1 MNIVRSITSQTAAEI
16 VAALESAGE
25 EVLVASECPLVAF
38 HCSGPDSPVNC
49 LLEKPWSAETMYCG
63 FVCDDGVG
71 ENPAVRFASENVG
84 IEWLLGNTGTYIAAV
99 SGEHEDSLWET
110 KTFRN
115 EFLRGGLDDSVI
127 ARAVSGFDTAG
138 YGRWLERCR
147 AAAETA
153 REAIRAEAPSARGFQ
168 PVVEYLDGQE
178 SAARFAWAGHDGTMT
193 FEVVRDFPDGSGTSW
208 RYGSRKEMPK

>member
-1 MNIVRSITSQTAAEI
+1 MNIARRITSQTAAEI
-16 VAALESAGE
+16 VATLESVGE
-25 EVLVASECPLVAF
+25 EVLVASGSPLVVF

-49 LLEKPWSAETMYCG
+49 LLEKPWSTETMYCG
-63 FVCDDGVG
+63 FVCDNGVG

-153 REAIRAEAPSARGFQ
+153 REAIRAEAPSARDFQ
-168 PVVEYLDGQE
+168 PVIDHLEGQA
-178 SAARFAWAGHDGTMT
+178 SAARSAWAGCDDMTTT

-208 RYGSRKEMPK
+208 RYGSI